1 MEEWETFHYLSFCVF
16 WSLNHEKTSPTQKTK
31 GTSFV
36 LQNFLYSV
44 LSALRKR
51 CLPLTYMHIHT
62 HPQNLPPG
70 NTLFFFKNSVQMS
83 LLPGSRSWPAPPPS
97 QNVSSLCYTHSQYP
111 VAFITINVPLSL
123 FNTCLPHQKCQ
134 KGLVHQWV
142 PSTKLN
148 ICHLRHECIRGLFP
162 LRGELLWTE
171 CLCPLKIYMLKS

>member
-70 NTLFFFKNSVQMS
+70 NTFSSRTLFRCHFSQEVVPDQPHLHHRMWALFVIPIPSTLWHLSQLMS
-83 LLPGSRSWPAPPPS
+83 LCHCLIPVSLTRSATRGWFTSGSPAPS
-97 QNVSSLCYTHSQYP
+97 
-111 VAFITINVPLSL
+111 
-123 FNTCLPHQKCQ
+123 
-134 KGLVHQWV
+134 
-142 PSTKLN
+142 
-148 ICHLRHECIRGLFP
+148 
-162 LRGELLWTE
+162 
-171 CLCPLKIYMLKS
+171 